1 MWYFVQKLR
10 RCLHEFDGW
19 IAGLPPQQA
28 TNEWLRTQLLMCS
41 AAAVKATLLTSHWVP
56 GKSWWEIDCEPCL
69 GLAGCPSV
77 IISWAAARGPYSVL
91 LNSNVPPLPTG
102 QHTRMLHCCLP
113 KLATTEMGVW
123 SSGRIY
129 ASQQNMS
136 KVLIVTGFLAM
147 IGKIKDKIFRMSYVT
162 LCIL

>member
-1 MWYFVQKLR
+1 MLT
-10 RCLHEFDGW
+10 FDHPRGTW
-19 IAGLPPQQA
+19 FKIWNSVCTSLMGESGLPPQQA

-77 IISWAAARGPYSVL
+77 IISWAAARGPYCWIQMFFHYQLDSTDACYNAL
-91 LNSNVPPLPTG
+91 L
-102 QHTRMLHCCLP
+102 
-113 KLATTEMGVW
+113 ATEMGVW
-123 SSGRIY
+123 SSGRMY

-136 KVLIVTGFLAM
+136 QVLIITGLQER
-147 IGKIKDKIFRMSYVT
+147 I
-162 LCIL
+162 